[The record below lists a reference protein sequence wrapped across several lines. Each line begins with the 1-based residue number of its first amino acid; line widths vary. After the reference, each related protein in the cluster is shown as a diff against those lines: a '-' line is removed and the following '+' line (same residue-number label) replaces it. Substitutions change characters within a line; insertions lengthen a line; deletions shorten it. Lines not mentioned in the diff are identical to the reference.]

1 MRRARRGLLAHACCA
16 PDVGLTTQVI
26 ILRQCDVLS
35 AELVSTSE
43 TWRHLGVWKVMWEM
57 QQLGRRAGALD
68 IDLISSRHRG
78 DVYRLLT
85 RGLMRENMENVR
97 GPSRVG

>member
-1 MRRARRGLLAHACCA
+1 
-16 PDVGLTTQVI
+16 
-26 ILRQCDVLS
+26 
-35 AELVSTSE
+35 
-43 TWRHLGVWKVMWEM
+43 MWEM

-68 IDLISSRHRG
+68 VDLISIRLRG